1 MTVKIIITRKVP
13 KNTEK
18 ELLPLIKELR
28 IATTR
33 QEGYISGE
41 TLQRIDKPGE
51 TVVVSTWEREE
62 DWNRWV
68 TSPERSILQE
78 KIDALLG
85 QDGQAAV
92 ECLFAQLGECLGG
105 SEYAARVL
113 AVDLTNGNE
122 LPNCESVDDGAIY
135 IDNPEAVFACGDWVF
150 VSGIPQSYAGNHS
163 YHASGSGS
171 CTATWTPDIPA
182 AGN

>member
-1 MTVKIIITRKVP
+1 MTLKIVIRRKVP
-13 KNTEK
+13 KNKEK

-33 QEGYISGE
+33 QEGYISGV

-51 TVVVSTWEREE
+51 TVVVSTWEGEE

-85 QDGQAAV
+85 Q
-92 ECLFAQLGECLGG
+92 ET
-105 SEYAARVL
+105 EY
-113 AVDLTNGNE
+113 E
-122 LPNCESVDDGAIY
+122 IY
-135 IDNPEAVFACGDWVF
+135 
-150 VSGIPQSYAGNHS
+150 SHS
-163 YHASGSGS
+163 S
-171 CTATWTPDIPA
+171 
-182 AGN
+182 